1 MKFELQQMRE
11 QGSGAIV
18 NCSSLGGL
26 IGGAQRGTYHA
37 AKHGS
42 SA

>member
-1 MKFELQQMRE
+1 MRK

-26 IGGAQRGTYHA
+26 IGGNQRGTYHGREA
-37 AKHGS
+37 WRDRLHQERRA
-42 SA
+42 